1 MSAIAEYLRDLEKFL
16 DSIPF
21 RLSTNVNVEN
31 RGGIALYLRG
41 EIEFVNGSQ
50 LHFREYFIAIPV
62 LRKLAYSYHY
72 QDKDKEIIFRFDNAE
87 HHQELETYPHH
98 KHTENAVTPSK
109 EMSLKEAT
117 TEALN
122 ILLKSI

>member
-72 QDKDKEIIFRFDNAE
+72 QDKDKEIIFRFDNA
-87 HHQELETYPHH
+87 
-98 KHTENAVTPSK
+98 
-109 EMSLKEAT
+109 
-117 TEALN
+117 
-122 ILLKSI
+122 